1 MKLFHILLLVIGV
14 GLAGCGDGGGGRE
27 PEPVNVEGKWAGE
40 MDHTINGVLRH
51 YGITLVLFQD
61 GAHVTGGMI
70 LESDTD
76 GHGGHIDGMMTGNH
90 FKGTR
95 TARHIVDIEFDVEG
109 DTLVGTFTFVSPEEN
124 LDEHGTFTC
133 NREPVPLPAQPGS

>member
-1 MKLFHILLLVIGV
+1 MKRFCILLLFIGV
-14 GLAGCGDGGGGRE
+14 ALFGCGGGGGRKIVE
-27 PEPVNVEGKWAGE
+27 PLNVEGKWLGE

-51 YGITLVLFQD
+51 YGIALVLFQD

-76 GHGGHIDGMMTGNH
+76 GHSGHIDGMMTGNH

-109 DTLVGTFTFVSPEEN
+109 DTLMGTFTFVSPEEN
-124 LDEHGTFTC
+124 LDEHGTFVC
-133 NREPVPLPAQPGS
+133 RREPIPLQPQPES